1 MSWQLAKWIIE
12 SGEHA
17 AFVLSLVFN
26 ALLAGVVIALWR
38 KMTAT
43 QDKVTGL
50 LIELTKEMDRR
61 YWAEK
66 GK

>member
-1 MSWQLAKWIIE
+1 MTWYTVKWIME

-17 AFVLSLVFN
+17 ALALSLIFN
-26 ALLAGVVIALWR
+26 ILMIAVVTAMWR
-38 KMTAT
+38 KMTST

-61 YWAEK
+61 YWAERSK
-66 GK
+66 